1 MPFASRLNPLT
12 STTPMNANITTLEEF
27 ESTYAL
33 LVRSEEKERS
43 ISETVI
49 YLLLILSVV
58 FSIWQVAQQPF
69 RLPTSFVLRA
79 ASVGQT
85 SEMGTQQNSA

>member
-1 MPFASRLNPLT
+1 MKPHTTT
-12 STTPMNANITTLEEF
+12 SEEF

-43 ISETVI
+43 VSENVI
-49 YLLLILSVV
+49 YLLLILSAV

-69 RLPTSFVLRA
+69 RLPTSFVLRTTPLA
-79 ASVGQT
+79 QT
-85 SEMGTQQNSA
+85 AELPAHQNDV

>member
-1 MPFASRLNPLT
+1 
-12 STTPMNANITTLEEF
+12 MNANTTTSEGF

-33 LVRSEEKERS
+33 LLRSEEKERS

-49 YLLLILSVV
+49 YVLLILSVV

-79 ASVGQT
+79 TPVGQT
-85 SEMGTQQNSA
+85 AGTGTQQNGI